1 MKKYT
6 SIFKLFI
13 VLFSLFLVNSC
24 VHDDEYAAPGKSNNQ
39 CADLKPTMTLTQLKA
54 LYKVGSTTGPYIF
67 PSDTDAVVEGY
78 VSSSDETGN
87 IYKTIYIQDSPTDP
101 TEGLTISVDAVSTYL
116 KYPQGS
122 KIYIK
127 LKDLALGEYGQVIQ
141 LGTKSL
147 DPTNTRTGSVARI
160 SEADMATH
168 IFQSCTAGISEI
180 KPKVIT
186 LKELGKAMDQY
197 IGVLVQVND
206 AEFHKDVLC
215 TTYAPTGTS
224 VDKPLTDK
232 TSSTKTKVVRNSGYA
247 SFANQ
252 LLPSGNGTFKGI
264 LSKFNT
270 TYQFYINKPSDL
282 NMTGARMDGIVAPCS
297 LDTSAMTVKTV
308 ADVKAMLQGNSTLI
322 TDDIY
327 IKGRI
332 TANDEKKNLYRYFYI
347 QDDTGGIKVNAN
359 STELYLDSR
368 FQVGKELMIKLKDLF
383 IFNVNGELQL
393 GLDNKYKQVEIEDFY
408 KYFFGSNSPI
418 NYVVATEKTIPSLT
432 TADVGKWIKIKDL
445 QFIDSDLGKTYAD
458 GTFTTNRTLE
468 DCSGNKIIL
477 RTSGDRSNKF
487 ENTNFGTRDEPLY
500 ASTTEIDSGKGDV
513 YGILSIYNGTY
524 QLWITKLRD
533 IDLDN
538 PRCDGSLPLSFT
550 NLYNESFDATL
561 STWKGV
567 SVTGDQIWKTQ
578 DKGSAGNFYAVMSGF
593 AGVNKENEDW
603 LINASA
609 ISLTGGTKFY
619 LSFDNDKRYSGN
631 DIEVYITDNYTGTP
645 SSTKWTKLSPTLDT
659 DDSKFGW
666 VNSGKLDISA
676 FAGKNIYIGFK
687 YTSTTSSAA
696 TWEIDNIQITAA
708 K

>member
-6 SIFKLFI
+6 SISKLFI
-13 VLFSLFLVNSC
+13 VLFSLLLVNSC

-39 CADLKPTMTLTQLKA
+39 CADLKTTMTLAQLKA

-180 KPKVIT
+180 KPKVVT

-308 ADVKAMLQGNSTLI
+308 ADVKAMLQGNLSQISGNYYL
-322 TDDIY
+322 
-327 IKGRI
+327 KGKV
-332 TANDEKKNLYRYFYI
+332 TANDQTGNLYKYFYVE
-347 QDDTGGIKVNAN
+347 DATGGIRVNIN
-359 STELYLDSR
+359 MTDLYLDPR
-368 FQVGKELMIKLKDLF
+368 FTVGKEVLISLNGLYLG
-383 IFNVNGELQL
+383 NVSGETQL
-393 GLDNKYKQVEIEDFY
+393 GGLNGSVVGWTPSTDIYKT
-408 KYFFGSNSPI
+408 FFATDTPI
-418 NYVVATEKTIPSLT
+418 SSITPTEKTIPSLT

-477 RTSGDRSNKF
+477 RTSGRADF
-487 ENTNFGTRDEPLY
+487 AGATLDG
-500 ASTTEIDSGKGDV
+500 GKGDV
-513 YGILSIYNGTY
+513 FGILSIYNGTY
-524 QLWITKLRD
+524 QLWITNRLGA
-533 IDLDN
+533 DLDN